1 MEMFSDAI
9 SSDRYTPVVHYRM
22 PEEVGSITPCFLSVE
37 VGNSFKT
44 DYFRNLRIG
53 MHTGKL
59 VFFLKKRI
67 QGHPV

>member
-1 MEMFSDAI
+1 MEMFSNAI
-9 SSDRYTPVVHYRM
+9 SPDRYTPVVHYRM
-22 PEEVGSITPCFLSVE
+22 PEEIGSITPSFFSIK

-67 QGHPV
+67 QYNSM